1 MTHLSTG
8 GVLTHRV
15 DVVPPLGDEQE
26 DGAQN
31 DVANV
36 GEEVIKVA
44 KVNQQMVGIGAGEI
58 VVAHILV
65 SRRHH
70 HLLNAHFS
78 FYYYVVFLF
87 KLAVPFSLLISH
99 YF

>member
-8 GVLTHRV
+8 GVLTHLHRV
-15 DVVPPLGDEQE
+15 DVVPSLGDEQE

-31 DVANV
+31 DVADV

-78 FYYYVVFLF
+78 FIITFFFYVVLFLN
-87 KLAVPFSLLISH
+87 
-99 YF
+99 